1 MWPTQGS
8 IIVISAPFL
17 VLDKAH
23 GEEEAKAQA
32 MASSEALDLAMAVRS
47 TWERDYGSR
56 NQVAMPQPK
65 RNKKGTKVK
74 RFLYFSTL
82 KFWFFS
88 LSLHGLRDITP
99 NAPEIERPHQV
110 LGQAGPRLGAAVNEG
125 RSTANCLQHQERHVT
140 TKSVGALEKVL
151 PKRVDYKKDGKWNA
165 KNWEWLQNVNQ

>member
-1 MWPTQGS
+1 MQEVLEGMWPTQGS

-65 RNKKGTKVK
+65 RNKKGTKIK

-82 KFWFFS
+82 KF
-88 LSLHGLRDITP
+88 
-99 NAPEIERPHQV
+99 
-110 LGQAGPRLGAAVNEG
+110 
-125 RSTANCLQHQERHVT
+125 
-140 TKSVGALEKVL
+140 
-151 PKRVDYKKDGKWNA
+151 
-165 KNWEWLQNVNQ
+165 